1 MTQLPST
8 NWEMTLSLPL
18 GVVDNQLRKVE
29 EQLRALNMKA
39 VDFGEQCQDR
49 PLRRAVATRLENISG
64 LVDSIADLVARI
76 DVDRQPRV
84 ATPFRRSREEE
95 SKAPDKE
102 PFVKD
107 STPSTRKSRPDQ
119 DD

>member
-1 MTQLPST
+1 MTLPST

-29 EQLRALNMKA
+29 DQLRGLNMKA
-39 VDFGEQCQDR
+39 VDFGERCEDR
-49 PLRRAVATRLENISG
+49 TLRRAVAARLEEIIG

-76 DVDRQPRV
+76 DVDSQPRV

-95 SKAPDKE
+95 SKALDETPS
-102 PFVKD
+102 VKD
-107 STPSTRKSRPDQ
+107 SAPSTRKSRPDQ

>member
-1 MTQLPST
+1 MTQPPST

-39 VDFGEQCQDR
+39 VDFGEKCEDR
-49 PLRRAVATRLENISG
+49 PLRRTVAARLEKISG
-64 LVDSIADLVARI
+64 LADSIADLVARI
-76 DVDRQPRV
+76 DVDSQPRV

-95 SKAPDKE
+95 SEALEKE
-102 PFVKD
+102 PSVKD
-107 STPSTRKSRPDQ
+107 PAPPSRKSHPDQ